1 MLNYNKKCLRQTRFI
16 RQEICNEKFYECHV
30 RHEYHFASLL
40 ESAFPDRLRRS
51 ARMVARGKMRHGKLS
66 LRDPDPAR
74 RSCRHDLH
82 DPLSDIRAVG
92 IGTAGKGAAGQRPF
106 AQIKERD
113 VYAKEKYAYKGDP
126 VSRCG

>member
-1 MLNYNKKCLRQTRFI
+1 M
-16 RQEICNEKFYECHV
+16 QEICNEKFYECHV

-40 ESAFPDRLRRS
+40 ESAFSDRLRRF
-51 ARMVARGKMRHGKLS
+51 ARLVLDGKVRHGKLS
-66 LRDPDPAR
+66 LRDPDFVR
-74 RSCRHDLH
+74 CFGRYDLH

-92 IGTAGKGAAGQRPF
+92 IGTTGKGAAGQRPF

-113 VYAKEKYAYKGDP
+113 VYAKEKYACKGDS